1 MVAIHMPLS
10 AERVRRLRLAAQ
22 RLSPGS
28 QAADA
33 HEAAASVCG
42 VQAQDLRAAAL
53 ALRARVP
60 GLERAAIADAGLVRV
75 WTVRGT
81 IHLLPAEDWPWMHAA
96 VGPRFLARMEQ
107 LLAKRGAL
115 DLASAVLGD
124 LVELIAG
131 RPLTRAQ
138 ILERL
143 AAKGHPAFEQ
153 GAVNVLMPW
162 VAYQGLAVGDA
173 EGRWRATEPPAR
185 VDEDEALAT
194 LGGRY
199 LAGYGPAT
207 ARDLARWSGLPL
219 GMARR
224 ALDAAEPAPDREPPE
239 PAAVQLLGGFDTLML
254 GYERR
259 EPVLAA
265 RHGGY
270 VLPGG
275 GILKAV
281 VLARGRAVGTWRVK
295 GSRIDYDWFG
305 RRPARKALAAEEAD
319 VLRFLGAPYRS
330 PA

>member
-1 MVAIHMPLS
+1 MPLS

-22 RLSPGS
+22 RLSPGAE
-28 QAADA
+28 AADA

-60 GLERAAIADAGLVRV
+60 GLERPAIANARLVRV

-96 VGPRFLARMEQ
+96 IARRFLARMEQ
-107 LLAKRGAL
+107 ILAKRGAL
-115 DLASAVLGD
+115 DLAREALGD
-124 LVELIAG
+124 LVDLIEG
-131 RPLTRAQ
+131 RPLTRAE
-138 ILERL
+138 ILEGL

-173 EGRWRATEPPAR
+173 EGRWRASDPPER
-185 VDEDEALAT
+185 MDGDEALAT
-194 LGGRY
+194 LAQRY
-199 LAGYGPAT
+199 MAGYGPAT
-207 ARDLARWSGLPL
+207 AGDLARWSGLPL
-219 GMARR
+219 GATRR
-224 ALDAAEPAPDREPPE
+224 ALDTAAPPPELDPPE
-239 PAAVQLLGGFDTLML
+239 PAPAQLLGGFDTLML
-254 GYERR
+254 GYESR
-259 EPVLAA
+259 EPIVAA
-265 RHGGY
+265 HRNGY
-270 VLPGG
+270 LLPRG

-295 GSRIDYDWFG
+295 GSLIEYDWFG
-305 RRPARKALAAEEAD
+305 RRPAHRALADEEAD
-319 VLRFLGAPYRS
+319 VMRFLGAPYRS